1 MLLDMEVFDKMD
13 KIIMKNLQFYGYHG
27 LLPEENKLGQR
38 FNVDV
43 ELYVDLKQAGTS
55 DKMEDSIHY
64 GHAYDVV
71 QATVEGEVKN
81 LIEAVA
87 EEVANKL
94 FSNFASLQAC
104 MVKVVKPDPPI
115 RGHYESVAVEIFREK
130 K

>member
-1 MLLDMEVFDKMD
+1 MD
-13 KIIMKNLQFYGYHG
+13 KIMMRNLQFYGYHG

-43 ELYVDLKQAGTS
+43 ELVVDLKQAGVS

-64 GHAYDVV
+64 GHAYDVI
-71 QATVEGEVKN
+71 QAIVEGKAKN

-87 EEVANKL
+87 EEIANKL
-94 FSNFASLQAC
+94 LSSFDLLQAC
-104 MVKVVKPDPPI
+104 QVKVVKPDPPI
-115 RGHYESVAVEIFREK
+115 RGHYESVAVEIYREK